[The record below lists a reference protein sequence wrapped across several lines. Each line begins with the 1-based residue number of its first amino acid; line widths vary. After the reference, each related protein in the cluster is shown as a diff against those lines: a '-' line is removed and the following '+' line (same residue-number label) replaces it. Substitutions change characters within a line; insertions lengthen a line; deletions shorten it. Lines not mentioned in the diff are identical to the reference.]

1 MWNSEVHDPKTN
13 NIQCSQCTL
22 EPSKRLRLSNKV
34 AIITGATSGIGRAT
48 AIRFVEE
55 GARVI
60 ITGRR
65 RELGVQVE
73 SLLNGGRDGRRCCTY
88 VHADHTKVEDC
99 QKVVEIAL
107 KQFGGTI
114 DILFNNAGIVTSGT
128 AETTTEEVWNAT
140 FNINVTATWRMSQI
154 CIPHMRRQPGGG
166 VIVNNGSDWSVVA
179 GKNALAYV
187 MSKGAVGMLTK
198 QMALDYA
205 RDGIRINAVCPG
217 DTFVD
222 RWIERGD
229 FTSRSDESAI
239 RSASDFIPMGRFA
252 TPEEIANTVLFLA
265 SHESSYITGHLLVVD
280 GGHTA
285 N

>member
-1 MWNSEVHDPKTN
+1 
-13 NIQCSQCTL
+13 
-22 EPSKRLRLSNKV
+22 
-34 AIITGATSGIGRAT
+34 
-48 AIRFVEE
+48 
-55 GARVI
+55 
-60 ITGRR
+60 
-65 RELGVQVE
+65 
-73 SLLNGGRDGRRCCTY
+73 
-88 VHADHTKVEDC
+88 
-99 QKVVEIAL
+99 
-107 KQFGGTI
+107 
-114 DILFNNAGIVTSGT
+114 
-128 AETTTEEVWNAT
+128 
-140 FNINVTATWRMSQI
+140 
-154 CIPHMRRQPGGG
+154 
-166 VIVNNGSDWSVVA
+166 
-179 GKNALAYV
+179 

-205 RDGIRINAVCPG
+205 RDGIRINAICPG

-229 FTSRSDESAI
+229 FSSQSDESAI